1 MGFIIFPN
9 FYIDIPENIKN
20 LILKYQCNPKALL
33 DNQEIKDFAYSKY
46 NEIKETF
53 NETSLESLD
62 EMICDIIQKNGFK
75 KNNNSEIEIDLDGIE
90 KFTLKENERIF
101 YKFIISG
108 DCKYEILKTL
118 YSDGYSEEYLFP

>member
-1 MGFIIFPN
+1 
-9 FYIDIPENIKN
+9 
-20 LILKYQCNPKALL
+20 
-33 DNQEIKDFAYSKY
+33 
-46 NEIKETF
+46 
-53 NETSLESLD
+53 
-62 EMICDIIQKNGFK
+62 MICDIIQKNGFK